1 MLSIKRVIVVFVICL
16 NVPTNT
22 NKKLKNMHKVCLE
35 PIGKELEVNHNTPLR
50 DIVAELGLEFPCG
63 GNGFCG
69 NCKVR
74 IMAGDIEVSEQHARM
89 LQKKDCLLN
98 GA

>member
-1 MLSIKRVIVVFVICL
+1 
-16 NVPTNT
+16 
-22 NKKLKNMHKVCLE
+22 MHKVCLE

-74 IMAGDIEVSEQHARM
+74 IMAGDIEVS
-89 LQKKDCLLN
+89 
-98 GA
+98 